1 MRLSRTKLLL
11 LPVLAIV
18 VVYFYHSKV
27 TPGQRTAPEEKVVRN
42 VTRPPEPLP
51 KESPKDSPVEAKAQK
66 PQDSLSYRKNEVESL
81 LEKFDAL
88 SREFKGSELDLKRLD
103 LMNRYFPGMS
113 TAEICNVVDNL
124 QDDYSEESIDILAAS
139 AEYAYADALKTDDPA
154 VPFVLEWIAKQ
165 ENPLLRKLLFGGMA
179 NHTRYSSKEEIDAIL
194 THIPDDKDKDAFC
207 ALLMDS
213 PRGPTTK
220 PIDSGF
226 TDILNLATQCGDG
239 SALANK
245 IAERDFSGEFDFSG
259 VFASSN
265 EAAGKA
271 SPLVLGALFS
281 KWISADRDAALRLLD
296 GQTSSVVVNSSAQY
310 IASHP
315 ASNHILEASIQ
326 VDPSGSKVKP
336 ILEEAARISPA
347 NTWEAAVKTAE
358 IRNNRELLNLV
369 YKQWSATDPEAANKA
384 WGEVF
389 DDQ

>member
-1 MRLSRTKLLL
+1 
-11 LPVLAIV
+11 LA
-18 VVYFYHSKV
+18 
-27 TPGQRTAPEEKVVRN
+27 A
-42 VTRPPEPLP
+42 
-51 KESPKDSPVEAKAQK
+51 ESPKDSPVEAKPQK
-66 PQDSLSYRKNEVESL
+66 PQDSLSYRQNEVESF

-88 SREFKGSELDLKRLD
+88 SREFKGNEVDFKRLG

-139 AEYAYADALKTDDPA
+139 AEHAYAYALRTEDPA
-154 VPFVLEWIAKQ
+154 VPYVLEWMAKQ
-165 ENPLLRKLLFGGMA
+165 ENPLLRKLLFEGMA
-179 NHTRYSSKEEIDAIL
+179 HHTRCSSKEEIDAIL

-213 PRGPTTK
+213 HRGPTTT
-220 PIDSGF
+220 PIDSAY
-226 TDILNLATQCGDG
+226 TDILHLATQCGDG

-259 VFASSN
+259 VFARSN

-281 KWISADRDAALRLLD
+281 KWISQDRDAALRLLD

-315 ASNHILEASIQ
+315 ASNNILEASIQ
-326 VDPSGSKVKP
+326 VDPTGSKVKP

-389 DDQ
+389 KDQ